1 MLADCLNPP
10 SALVRI
16 PRPEAGLQTVLLRPP
31 PLGVA
36 VGLRQTTPGR
46 AALGNAQARAL
57 PMLHALPGSSQA
69 LVFSLRPC
77 DRSIPE
83 VMPREPRPWRGGTPA
98 RCSKANQKHST
109 TAGSRRVVPPPLP
122 SRRGWDRPSSRTST
136 SPACPSPL
144 APFSDSHPTAPQ
156 RPPHC
161 LPLAP
166 PGPRGRRYGPGRN
179 RVPRS
184 FTATCDAFETSPV
197 WAESQAG
204 NTPPSDSCE
213 SNPGDRP
220 PRGKTDQ
227 GGQSP

>member
-1 MLADCLNPP
+1 MQRRENFRCFTPSQDPRKPSCLLCVPATGASLKLCRGNLGPGGAEPRSMQQSKSEALYHRRIPQGGP
-10 SALVRI
+10 SAPSL
-16 PRPEAGLQTVLLRPP
+16 AQGLGSTQQPYLDES
-31 PLGVA
+31 
-36 VGLRQTTPGR
+36 GLPI
-46 AALGNAQARAL
+46 A
-57 PMLHALPGSSQA
+57 PGS
-69 LVFSLRPC
+69 VFRFPPNGS
-77 DRSIPE
+77 
-83 VMPREPRPWRGGTPA
+83 T
-98 RCSKANQKHST
+98 KAAT
-109 TAGSRRVVPPPLP
+109 LP
-122 SRRGWDRPSSRTST
+122 
-136 SPACPSPL
+136 
-144 APFSDSHPTAPQ
+144 PFSA
-156 RPPHC
+156 
-161 LPLAP
+161 